1 IIKNNMTAAEK
12 ISMDNN
18 LLINKI
24 WATLYTQ
31 RSNISDENSQFIDY
45 YKALVVNNSEQC
57 LITNSHIRL
66 PK

>member
-1 IIKNNMTAAEK
+1 MEANIGKLPSGSIIKNNMTAAEK

-31 RSNISDENSQFIDY
+31 RSNISDENSQFIDD
-45 YKALVVNNSEQC
+45 YKALVVNNSE
-57 LITNSHIRL
+57 
-66 PK
+66 